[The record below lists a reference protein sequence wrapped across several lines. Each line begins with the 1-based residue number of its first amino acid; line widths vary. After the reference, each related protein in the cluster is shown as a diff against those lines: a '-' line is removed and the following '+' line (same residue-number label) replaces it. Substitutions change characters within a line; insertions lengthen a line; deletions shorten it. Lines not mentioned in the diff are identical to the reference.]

1 MTTVDQL
8 LGRSSGAN
16 SSPKSVLRQ
25 IGATNGKLSRS
36 QIDTVM
42 MAMAAAV
49 SELRKAENV

>member
-42 MAMAAAV
+42 MAMAAAI